1 MPTAYS
7 TLHYSKQ
14 SIYRELQSK
23 LEIFQSSCEFQ
34 GVSFETVDEI
44 YKAIIEDHPEYF
56 WLSGASSGTTKTC
69 GAFSSVTFR
78 PELREAAA
86 SFNQIRKERTKLEA
100 KASEL
105 VSLAKRQSYDVYKQ
119 ILFLHDYLVQHTD
132 YRSDSQHCYDA
143 YGCLILGR
151 AVCSGYAAAFQ
162 VLMSKLGIECGRV
175 RGNSASALTGEVSH
189 VWNYIR
195 LSDGYYFVDVTW
207 VDPVVSN
214 GTNRDNLSHE
224 YFCLSSNEIRLTHRF
239 SPNQFIPSAAGTRYD
254 YYRYHGLYTERY
266 SYDAVKA
273 IAQKQLTR
281 GNKFSVKFGSQTQLD
296 TALHDLMDN
305 QRIYSIPGVPSRISY
320 GKSKSGLVLEVYCK

>member
-7 TLHYSKQ
+7 KLQYSKQ
-14 SIYRELQSK
+14 RIYKELQSK
-23 LEIFQSSCEFQ
+23 LETFHLACEFQ
-34 GVSFETVDEI
+34 GVSFETIGEI
-44 YKAIIEDHPEYF
+44 YKAILEDHPEYF

-78 PELREAAA
+78 PELRI
-86 SFNQIRKERTKLEA
+86 SDPSDQLRIERTKFET
-100 KASEL
+100 KVSEL

-151 AVCSGYAAAFQ
+151 AVCAGYAAAFQ

-207 VDPVVSN
+207 DDPVVSN

-254 YYRYHGLYTERY
+254 YYRYHGLYAERY

-273 IAQKQLTR
+273 IALKQLTR
-281 GNKFSVKFGSQTQLD
+281 GNKFSVKFGSQTQLN
-296 TALHDLMDN
+296 TALHDLMNN
-305 QRIYSIPGVPSRISY
+305 QRIYSIPGVPSKIAY
-320 GKSKSGLVLEVYCK
+320 GKSKSGLVLEVFMK

>member
-7 TLHYSKQ
+7 ALHYSKQ

-23 LEIFQSSCEFQ
+23 LETLQPLCEFQ
-34 GVSFETVDEI
+34 GVSFETVGEI
-44 YKAIIEDHPEYF
+44 YKAVLEDHPEYF

-78 PELREAAA
+78 PELRGAA
-86 SFNQIRKERTKLEA
+86 SFDQIRKERTKLEA

-151 AVCSGYAAAFQ
+151 AVCAGYAAAFQ

-207 VDPVVSN
+207 DDPVVSN

-254 YYRYHGLYTERY
+254 YYRYHGLYAERY

-273 IAQKQLTR
+273 IAQKQLKR
-281 GNKFSVKFGSQTQLD
+281 GNKFSVKFGSQTQLN

-305 QRIYSIPGVPSRISY
+305 QRIYSIPGVPSKIAY
-320 GKSKSGLVLEVYCK
+320 GKSKSGLVLEVFMK